1 MEIIKGT
8 TPAITVMLEDGV
20 EFSDLGKVI
29 LRIKQGTFTLDKE
42 PSSVSGNVGVFN
54 YTQEET
60 LKLYEGTA
68 EIQLIG
74 VKGTTDEIVNKTET
88 YTINI
93 LRSLWNEAVTNE

>member
-8 TPAITVMLEDGV
+8 TPAITVELEDGV
-20 EFSDLGKVI
+20 NFSDLGRVI

-42 PSSVSGNVGVFN
+42 PSSVSLNIGVFN

-74 VKGTTDEIVNKTET
+74 VKGSDDQIVNKTET
-88 YTINI
+88 YSISI